1 MGPVQPVQVPDH
13 QVVSTECAQGAL
25 AKLPHSR
32 EDTQHGPWNHWE
44 VSLQGPPPSL
54 SYSKKQKTPPCRKT
68 ECQQT
73 EQCPEE
79 GRLVSG
85 NWVL

>member
-1 MGPVQPVQVPDH
+1 MVPGITGRSAYR
-13 QVVSTECAQGAL
+13 V
-25 AKLPHSR
+25 PH
-32 EDTQHGPWNHWE
+32 PA
-44 VSLQGPPPSL
+44 SL
-54 SYSKKQKTPPCRKT
+54 SYSKKQKMPPCRKT

-73 EQCPEE
+73 EHCPEE